1 MNSIVLINLV
11 YKLMH
16 RYNLII
22 LFICAS
28 LLSCSKKA
36 PEEAVK
42 SAVAMNKDIS
52 AEAYIVK
59 EKPLNESL
67 KIPGSL
73 LAYEETEIHP
83 EVSGKIVSL
92 NIKEGNNVTKGTVLA
107 KIYDEDL
114 QAQLR
119 KIKVQLQI
127 AENNEKRQSELLTAK
142 AIGQQEYNANILEVS
157 NLKADIEILQT
168 NIKKTQI
175 IAPFT
180 GRLGF
185 RNISLGAYVTPQTVL
200 TTLSQ
205 VDQLKLE
212 FSLPEKYINLINV
225 GEEVVFTTADAGKSF
240 KAKIFATE
248 TTVEAN
254 TRSLKL
260 RALVTQHD
268 KRLTPGAFAEV
279 KVSMKEKQKAIT
291 VPSESVI
298 PQARNKKIIVY
309 KNGKADFQI
318 VTLGVR
324 DSSTVEIT
332 SGLKTGDTI
341 ITTGLLFLKP
351 GSKIKLTSIK
361 N

>member
-1 MNSIVLINLV
+1 MNRYYLLI
-11 YKLMH
+11 
-16 RYNLII
+16 
-22 LFICAS
+22 
-28 LLSCSKKA
+28 LLTCISFFSCSKKG
-36 PEEAVK
+36 PEEGTK
-42 SAVAMNKDIS
+42 SPGSFNKDVK
-52 AEAYIVK
+52 AEAFIVK

-73 LAYEETEIHP
+73 LAFEETEIHP

-119 KIKVQLQI
+119 KLKVQLQI
-127 AENNEKRQSELLTAK
+127 AENNEKRQSELLNVK
-142 AIGQQEYNANILEVS
+142 AIGQQEYNTNLLEVN

-175 IAPFT
+175 IAPFS

-225 GEEVVFTTADAGKSF
+225 GEQIIFNTADASKTFS
-240 KAKIFATE
+240 AKIFATE
-248 TTVEAN
+248 TTIEAN

-268 KRLTPGAFAEV
+268 KRLTPGAFAEIR
-279 KVSMKEKQKAIT
+279 VSMNEKQKAIS
-291 VPSESVI
+291 VPSEAVI
-298 PQARNKKIIVY
+298 PQARGKKIIVF
-309 KNGKADFQI
+309 KNGNANFQT

-324 DSSTVEIT
+324 DSSSVEIT
-332 SGLKTGDTI
+332 SGLKAGDTI
-341 ITTGLLFLKP
+341 ITTGLLFIKP